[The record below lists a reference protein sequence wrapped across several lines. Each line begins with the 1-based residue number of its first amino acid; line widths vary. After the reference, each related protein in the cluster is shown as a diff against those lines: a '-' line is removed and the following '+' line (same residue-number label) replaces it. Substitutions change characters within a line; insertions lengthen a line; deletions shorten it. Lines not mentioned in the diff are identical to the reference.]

1 MKKYSKLIPILLCI
15 AFATSACG
23 KKPTAE
29 VTNPIG
35 DTKEKI
41 YQNKLDVLR
50 PMAYGNINNLNL
62 EPGSYL
68 SIIGRSK
75 KNSYWDEVKAGAE
88 QAVDDLNEMLGYEG
102 ADKIKL
108 NYSAPKKTDDVNEQI
123 NILDE
128 ELARDPIA
136 IGIAASDASACLTQ
150 FDSARESSIPIVM
163 FDSGSEYKDVA
174 ATCSTDNTLAAI
186 TAANNLASSIDEIGE
201 IVIFVQDSTS
211 TTSQGRE
218 QFFLKTIKK
227 KFPQIKVSGI
237 YHFDELEQYKDKITA
252 ETKSEKENITQSD
265 VIKWILEKH
274 PNLKGIYTT
283 NLDVTQEVAHTVK
296 ALNRTDLK
304 IVGFDGGKEQLALL
318 EDGTLEG
325 LIVQNPFG
333 MGYATVVA
341 MARAS
346 LNMGNEAF
354 IDSGYTWVTAANL
367 EEDSILKMMY

>member
-1 MKKYSKLIPILLCI
+1 MKKYRKLIPIILCA
-15 AFATSACG
+15 AFVTSACT
-23 KKPTAE
+23 KAPTTE
-29 VTNPIG
+29 VTNPIS
-35 DTKEKI
+35 DTEEKI
-41 YQNKLDVLR
+41 YQSKLDVLR
-50 PMAYGNINNLNL
+50 PMAYGNINKLNL

-68 SIIGRSK
+68 SIIGRGK
-75 KNSYWDEVKAGAE
+75 GNSYWDEAKAGAE

-102 ADKIKL
+102 DDKLKL
-108 NYSAPKKTDDVNEQI
+108 NYCAPKKTDDVNEQI

-128 ELARDPIA
+128 ELARYPIA
-136 IGIAASDASACLTQ
+136 IGISAIDASACMTQ

-186 TAANNLASSIDEIGE
+186 TAANNLASAIDETGE
-201 IVIFVQDSTS
+201 VVIFVQDSTS
-211 TTSQGRE
+211 TTAQSRE

-227 KFPQIKVSGI
+227 KYPKIKVSKI
-237 YHFDELEQYKDKITA
+237 YHFDELEQYKDKIIE
-252 ETKSEKENITQSD
+252 ETKSEKKTITQSD
-265 VIKWILEKH
+265 VINWILEKH

-283 NLDVTQEVAHTVK
+283 NLDVTQEVAQTVK

-318 EDGTLEG
+318 EEGTLEG

-354 IDSGYTWVTAANL
+354 IDSGYTWVTTATL
-367 EEDSILKMMY
+367 EQDSIQKMMY